1 MTDLIIIKYSEIA
14 DRPNTSEDPLI
25 PKEFQE
31 KYEEALKRSKN
42 STVRK
47 YVTTAKSKITDPDK
61 WSEHFANEYQ
71 GAKFIQYRGKWVAKI
86 NMALKFMFVLQ
97 KNHQFDFVF

>member
-31 KYEEALKRSKN
+31 FLWN
-42 STVRK
+42 S
-47 YVTTAKSKITDPDK
+47 
-61 WSEHFANEYQ
+61 
-71 GAKFIQYRGKWVAKI
+71 I
-86 NMALKFMFVLQ
+86 NS
-97 KNHQFDFVF
+97 

>member
-47 YVTTAKSKITDPDK
+47 YVTTTEGKIK
-61 WSEHFANEYQ
+61 E
-71 GAKFIQYRGKWVAKI
+71 I
-86 NMALKFMFVLQ
+86 
-97 KNHQFDFVF
+97 KNSRLVSLEIKTTIKPFTLIETYC

>member
-1 MTDLIIIKYSEIA
+1 MTDFDFIKYREI
-14 DRPNTSEDPLI
+14 DDQPNTSEDPLI

-47 YVTTAKSKITDPDK
+47 YVTTANGQIKEI
-61 WSEHFANEYQ
+61 
-71 GAKFIQYRGKWVAKI
+71 
-86 NMALKFMFVLQ
+86 
-97 KNHQFDFVF
+97 KNSRLISLEIKTIIKPFTLI

>member
-47 YVTTAKSKITDPDK
+47 YVTTAKGKI
-61 WSEHFANEYQ
+61 
-71 GAKFIQYRGKWVAKI
+71 
-86 NMALKFMFVLQ
+86 
-97 KNHQFDFVF
+97 